1 MPTRRPVALVQEG
14 RELMDRPNEI
24 IIKLGACGFWVIII
38 FLLGVVGSVLVAIL
52 VGIPACVIMTMMLLA
67 VDDEKRRAQ

>member
-1 MPTRRPVALVQEG
+1 M
-14 RELMDRPNEI
+14 MDRPNEI

-38 FLLGVVGSVLVAIL
+38 TLLGVVGSVLVTVL

-67 VDDEKRRAQ
+67 VDDEKRRAR